1 MKKEKIIECKE
12 VIAEMSD
19 NPDNFAIKIP
29 YSSKVNIQELTKD
42 DNDPLF
48 VTVEVI
54 NDCISRNKNKYT
66 SDTLQQIQEQ
76 INSNLPVGF
85 RGHIPENERQD
96 KSPHPETIWLG
107 SILKNIEGKQR
118 LFAKGYVLPYAK
130 ELKTYLK
137 KAKAIGKKVAVSI
150 YGLARKVWNPS
161 SKIYDISDFNLESID
176 WARPGAEGV
185 TGMGYLSLAK
195 EMKGDSIMEK
205 EKVIKEMSIS
215 DLKQHNENLF
225 NEVIKKGYDKAES
238 DFSKDKALV
247 KEMLDLKTELG
258 VDEKENTKELVAEM
272 KREREELVDNYIDV
286 KIAKSISNS
295 AIRDVIKKVIVSEMK
310 GQDITKSIADKT
322 IDGVLSS
329 DEGKYLI
336 KEMANSTKIITSV
349 NNNKTKVKSY
359 KFIKD

>member
-1 MKKEKIIECKE
+1 
-12 VIAEMSD
+12 
-19 NPDNFAIKIP
+19 
-29 YSSKVNIQELTKD
+29 
-42 DNDPLF
+42 
-48 VTVEVI
+48 
-54 NDCISRNKNKYT
+54 
-66 SDTLQQIQEQ
+66 
-76 INSNLPVGF
+76 
-85 RGHIPENERQD
+85 
-96 KSPHPETIWLG
+96 
-107 SILKNIEGKQR
+107 
-118 LFAKGYVLPYAK
+118 
-130 ELKTYLK
+130 
-137 KAKAIGKKVAVSI
+137 
-150 YGLARKVWNPS
+150 
-161 SKIYDISDFNLESID
+161 
-176 WARPGAEGV
+176 
-185 TGMGYLSLAK
+185 
-195 EMKGDSIMEK
+195 MEK

-225 NEVIKKGYDKAES
+225 NEVIKEGYNKAES

-247 KEMLDLKTELG
+247 KEMLDLKSELG

-295 AIRDVIKKVIVSEMK
+295 AIRDVIKKVVVSEMK
-310 GQDITKSIADKT
+310 GQDRTKSIADKT